1 MYLEGRMESDRGE
14 LKMTGIF
21 NGIVRKNSKLT
32 LAYTKLLAK
41 EDTLLFRKGEIAY
54 GHEFHY
60 SDVEDSD
67 PKVLK
72 NLIGRGID
80 GNDGLQFRN
89 TIGSYSH
96 FSLERYKKR
105 LARSILSS

>member
-1 MYLEGRMESDRGE
+1 MKAPVIENMLPVM
-14 LKMTGIF
+14 
-21 NGIVRKNSKLT
+21 
-32 LAYTKLLAK
+32 
-41 EDTLLFRKGEIAY
+41 
-54 GHEFHY
+54 
-60 SDVEDSD
+60 
-67 PKVLK
+67 LK

-89 TIGSYSH
+89 TVGSYSH